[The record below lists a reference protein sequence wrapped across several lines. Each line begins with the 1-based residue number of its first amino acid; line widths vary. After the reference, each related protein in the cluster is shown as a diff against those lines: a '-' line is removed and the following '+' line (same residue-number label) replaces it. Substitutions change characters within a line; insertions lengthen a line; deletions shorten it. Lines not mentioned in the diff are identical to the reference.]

1 MSVLEGCGISGMRVG
16 TNTETFFVNT
26 KALPSPLTLHR
37 QFQILGAHPG
47 DKQEERV
54 LFGLLFFFFFIATSI
69 KLFNLTGFSNM
80 PEMLL
85 SLHLQAVNYSIP
97 QVFHSQVQQIKALLS
112 LNLGQIMYS

>member
-1 MSVLEGCGISGMRVG
+1 
-16 TNTETFFVNT
+16 
-26 KALPSPLTLHR
+26 
-37 QFQILGAHPG
+37 
-47 DKQEERV
+47 
-54 LFGLLFFFFFIATSI
+54 
-69 KLFNLTGFSNM
+69 M